1 MKIDVTNTAREELV
15 KVLANKKNE
24 NKLLRIYIAGYGWG
38 GPSFGL
44 ALDELKDD
52 DIQVEEGEFKFVLED
67 LLTENF
73 GSFTVDFSDNWLRR
87 GFSVYPDGVAASSC

>member
-1 MKIDVTNTAREELV
+1 MKIDITNTAKEELV